1 MKINTSADDGA
12 QVAAVAAASGRL
24 VSWLLDAAYP
34 IWSSNGIDSVRGG
47 FQERLTLSGEPTDD
61 ARRARVQPRQIFAF
75 SRAPSLGW
83 SGDASGAVAQGL
95 SYFLTRYRRGDGL
108 FRTAVTPDGAPLDDR
123 ALLYDQAFA
132 LLGFAAA
139 APLLGSSFNLA
150 GEAEQLRLALFKHL
164 KRAGP
169 GFETG
174 LPHGPP
180 LLSNPHMHLLEASL
194 AWLEVDGGGGWRTLA
209 DELGELALSHLIDP
223 ATGMLHES
231 FDSSW
236 KPTADA
242 AGRLVEP
249 GHQFEWAWLLMRW
262 GQRRADAREAACRLM
277 EVAEV
282 HGVRGGVAINAIVND
297 TSIHDGSARLW
308 PQTERLRAAALAARL
323 YGDTRYWKMTAEAAT
338 GLLRYL
344 ATEVPGL
351 WYDRL
356 TPSGELMRETVTA
369 GNLYHIVGG
378 IHEVAA
384 LVRSGG
390 Q

>member
-1 MKINTSADDGA
+1 MKINANADDGV
-12 QVAAVAAASGRL
+12 QVAAAAAASGRL

-47 FQERLTLSGEPTDD
+47 FQERLTLSGEPTND

-83 SGDASGAVAQGL
+83 TGDAAGAVAQGL

-150 GEAEQLRLALFKHL
+150 GEAEQLRLAVFKHL

-169 GFETG
+169 GFESG

-194 AWLEVDGGGGWRTLA
+194 AWLEVDGAGEWRTLA

-223 ATGMLHES
+223 TTGMLHES

-356 TPSGELMRETVTA
+356 TLSGELMRETVTA

-378 IHEVAA
+378 IHELAA

>member
-1 MKINTSADDGA
+1 MTGTNKDEGV
-12 QVAAVAAASGRL
+12 QVAAVEAACTRL

-34 IWSSNGIDSVRGG
+34 IWSTRGIDSVRGG
-47 FQERLTLSGEPTDD
+47 FQERLTLSGEPTEE

-83 SGDASGAVAQGL
+83 KGDASGAVAQGL
-95 SYFLTRYRRGDGL
+95 SYFLTRFRRPDGL
-108 FRTAVTPDGAPLDDR
+108 FRTLVGSDGTPIDDR

-132 LLGFAAA
+132 LMGFATA

-150 GEAEQLRLALFKHL
+150 GEAEQLRQALLKHL

-169 GFETG
+169 GFESG
-174 LPHGPP
+174 LPHAPP

-194 AWLEVDGGGGWRTLA
+194 AWLDVGNGSEWRALA

-231 FDSSW
+231 FDNSW
-236 KPTADA
+236 KPTPDA

-262 GQRRADAREAACRLM
+262 GQRRADVREAALRLID
-277 EVAEV
+277 VAET

-323 YGDTRYWKMTAEAAT
+323 YGDDRYWKMTSEAAA
-338 GLLRYL
+338 GLLRYF
-344 ATEVPGL
+344 ATDVPGL

-356 TPSGELMRETVTA
+356 TPSGEFMRETVTA
-369 GNLYHIVGG
+369 GNLYHIVGA
-378 IHEVAA
+378 IYEVAA
-384 LVRSGG
+384 LVRSVGK
-390 Q
+390 